1 LNNFFN
7 LLVLLILW
15 YGQRWGKLWWQ
26 RQGLVRLQVTTS
38 KDYVWVTPIVLQC
51 AKLRVFLEDTAKA
64 SVRDA
69 FALNLVKKFE
79 NIPMR
84 DHGFDPIL

>member
-1 LNNFFN
+1 
-7 LLVLLILW
+7 
-15 YGQRWGKLWWQ
+15 
-26 RQGLVRLQVTTS
+26 VRLQVTAS
-38 KDYVWVTPIVLQC
+38 KEHASVTPIVLLC
-51 AKLRVFLEDTAKA
+51 AKLRVFLEDIAKA

-84 DHGFDPIL
+84 EIMV